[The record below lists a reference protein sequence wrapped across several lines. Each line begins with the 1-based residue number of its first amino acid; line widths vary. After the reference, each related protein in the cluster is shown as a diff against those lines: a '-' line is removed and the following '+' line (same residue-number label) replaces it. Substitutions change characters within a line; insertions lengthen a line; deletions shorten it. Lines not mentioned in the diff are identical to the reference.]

1 MTLAN
6 ILSTICLSLLV
17 NTSPAFRQS
26 ILVELGR
33 KNVVENFEGKS
44 TFRSEYP
51 CPKVVRTYNC
61 IAVLVRHQDKIIN
74 SSILGHKWT
83 QDRFSTFSC
92 F

>member
-44 TFRSEYP
+44 TFRSEVP
-51 CPKVVRTYNC
+51 YNC
-61 IAVLVRHQDKIIN
+61 IAVLVKHQDKIIN